1 MRLPYILTLC
11 HPDRLRIAYFGPKER
26 SMKKNE
32 ALKGLLSHS
41 QQDSEILTKI
51 LEEKQGKMPPP
62 QGAGSPKT
70 EVSTSENK
78 ENIAFSLEKH
88 TI

>member
-1 MRLPYILTLC
+1 
-11 HPDRLRIAYFGPKER
+11 
-26 SMKKNE
+26 MKKNE

-78 ENIAFSLEKH
+78 ENI
-88 TI
+88 T